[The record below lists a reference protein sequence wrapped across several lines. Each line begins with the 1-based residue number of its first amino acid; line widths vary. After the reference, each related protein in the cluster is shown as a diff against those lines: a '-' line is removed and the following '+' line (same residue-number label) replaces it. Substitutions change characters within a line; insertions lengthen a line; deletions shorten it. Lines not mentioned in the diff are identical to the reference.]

1 MKPVGIVA
9 NLEKPRASG
18 IARMLVKRLRHLRR
32 DVLLEESLADQLKS
46 KNGRTV
52 RELARS
58 CSLLVVL
65 GGDGTVLKVAREIHP
80 YEPLLLPVNLG
91 KLGFLAAVAPQSL
104 GRVLPI
110 VLRGQSDIGVHSTL
124 EVSVFRGKQVQRGLV
139 ALNDVVIS
147 RGPISR
153 ITELELRVD
162 GQFLNT
168 YVCDGMIVST
178 PTGSTAYS
186 LSAGGPIIVPDARVY
201 AITPICPHTL
211 SNRSVIVGDRS
222 TVEIRIVSQ
231 PVELLLGLDGQR
243 MIRLNPEDR
252 VTARLGPYK
261 VRMVALPGG
270 TFLELLRK
278 KLHWT
283 GSHIS

>member
-9 NLEKPRASG
+9 NLEKPRASV

-65 GGDGTVLKVAREIHP
+65 GGDGTVLKVAREIQP
-80 YEPLLLPVNLG
+80 YQTLLLPVNLG

-104 GRVLPI
+104 GRILPI
-110 VLRGQSDIGVHSTL
+110 VLRGQSSVVVHSTL
-124 EVSVFRGKQVQRGLV
+124 EVSVLRGKQAQRGLV

-168 YVCDGMIVST
+168 YVCDGMIIST

-222 TVEIRIVSQ
+222 TVEVRVVSQ

-261 VRMVALPGG
+261 VRMVTLPGG